1 MFNLCSRL
9 SFTVFDLALGLVER
23 AAFIQLGI
31 GTAARRDLP
40 DHFTIFMLF
49 AFLDTGVS
57 SVCVALL
64 EHADGDMSLIEPT
77 CSRAVDGRLPHDIVA
92 T

>member
-1 MFNLCSRL
+1 MFDLGPCLGFAVLN
-9 SFTVFDLALGLVER
+9 LALGLVEH

-31 GTAARRDLP
+31 GAAARRDLP

-49 AFLDTGVS
+49 TLLNAGVS
-57 SVCVALL
+57 GVCIHCIFFAMQKLGDLCDIGDVA
-64 EHADGDMSLIEPT
+64 
-77 CSRAVDGRLPHDIVA
+77 AVPW